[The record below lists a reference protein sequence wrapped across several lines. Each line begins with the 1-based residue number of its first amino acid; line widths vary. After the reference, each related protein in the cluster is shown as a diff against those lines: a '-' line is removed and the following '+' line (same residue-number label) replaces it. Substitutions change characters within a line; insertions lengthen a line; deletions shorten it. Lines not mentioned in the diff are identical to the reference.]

1 MSAHDCTFLMT
12 CRKIGCPFQH
22 PPGFVKLCTRSLGDC
37 KFGARCRFRHLDN
50 AIPETS
56 PKTNQKTPSSSRPA
70 SAFSLFKTAPV
81 ANWAGGPKSGFPKPT
96 GRVVA
101 HTETKVRVVG
111 CVNRDLFL
119 MLDMSG
125 SMAGGP
131 VRDVR
136 IVCKDV
142 VSSVMKCGD
151 QLELTTFGTRVE
163 TPLLPLADYSAP
175 RLDEALNALRPS
187 GMTAL
192 WEAVIQAVDRAAE
205 VYGLHKKRFVEVVVM
220 TDGDANSDALFEA
233 ACQKVAKPG
242 CVLKFFLISCGSSPD
257 TRAKLARLCGPAHCK
272 LFIEDNVRDLQEAF
286 GKVKRELIAVT
297 TTKTTVLHTD
307 VKTSTVRRRVG

>member
-1 MSAHDCTFLMT
+1 MSAPECMFRMN
-12 CRKIGCPFQH
+12 CRKIGCAYQH
-22 PPGFVKLCTRSLGDC
+22 PPGFVKVCTRSLGDC
-37 KFGARCRFRHLDN
+37 KFGAQCRFRHLDN
-50 AIPETS
+50 AISETRGGDA
-56 PKTNQKTPSSSRPA
+56 KTKR
-70 SAFSLFKTAPV
+70 
-81 ANWAGGPKSGFPKPT
+81 GFPK
-96 GRVVA
+96 R
-101 HTETKVRVVG
+101 TETKTETNVRVVG

-142 VSSVMKCGD
+142 VSSVMKPGD
-151 QLELTTFGTRVE
+151 QLELTTFATRVE
-163 TPLLPLADYSAP
+163 APLLPLADYSAP
-175 RLDEALNALRPS
+175 RLVEALNALRPS

-220 TDGDANSDALFEA
+220 TDGDANSDALFED
-233 ACQKVAKPG
+233 ACKKVAKPG
-242 CVLKFFLISCGSSPD
+242 CVLKFFLISCGSNAD
-257 TRAKLARLCGPAHCK
+257 TRTKLERLCGPAHCK
-272 LFIEDNVRDLQEAF
+272 LFIEDNIRDLQEAF

-307 VKTSTVRRRVG
+307 VKTKTVRHRLS